1 MRRLERGEKAWAFGA
16 ALILIVMLL
25 TVNVALADPTTE
37 GSGIEKAPETEVPV
51 TEVEVE
57 EHRESAVVGEDGR
70 ETEPVYSKNRTP
82 ESSAAVETVTRAE
95 IEAMRPKD
103 VYDIIETAGGVS
115 MWRQGARVHN
125 FVKSRGDSLG
135 IILDGVY
142 LSATEAQRVL
152 GDLPVELIDSVKIVR
167 DATLLTIGPLSAFGS
182 GSGSPNQGF
191 IFINTKK
198 GNVRENQATVGYAT
212 FNTEKAILFHGDC
225 GYGGK
230 LNYGIG
236 YAGARSD
243 GKTDWN
249 NAYGFQSFIAN
260 AGWTTPDWIWGF
272 SGYAN
277 NGWREVQRHIKD
289 GVLNSNAWKYD
300 PMDTTLVAFNIAKP
314 WNEKNI
320 TALTYG
326 YSEATGEQYA
336 YTATGD
342 NSAVTGRDS
351 ADRVNEINLLHTLIW
366 GCSTLKIGTQ
376 ALRWYQL
383 TEGQTAPR
391 EEEVYGYY
399 ITNESRIGS
408 KWVVDEGFR
417 LDRKYVIRGGDKY
430 LDDGNLVGLTDGH
443 WTDNATSLSMGAT
456 YRVNPLC
463 KLSGRIA
470 CNHTPTPETL
480 PTRDNQELPA
490 EDRLKY
496 ELGIEARCH
505 RMFNPALTVFYYDI
519 ANSKISDGT
528 VAVPGST
535 TGETITVYKTA
546 ADIVR
551 KGFELGV
558 NGNLS
563 AALSYRAGY
572 TWFDSDN
579 PAAEALAEKQ
589 RQDELQGKYS
599 LGLNYRKQGFDAGL
613 TVLHVDPYNSY
624 GMTVGDFTTVNLSVA
639 KEFAQKYKL
648 TVYGQNI
655 TDVAYATNNKGFPPN
670 AAWGCLYDP
679 GAVYGIEWSVKF

>member
-1 MRRLERGEKAWAFGA
+1 MRPLEQGEKAWVYGT
-16 ALILIVMLL
+16 ALTLIMILL

-37 GSGIEKAPETEVPV
+37 ETGIEEAPEIEVPV

-57 EHRESAVVGEDGR
+57 EQRESALAGEDDR
-70 ETEPVYSKNRTP
+70 EAEPVYSKNRTP

-103 VYDIIETAGGVS
+103 VYDIIEAAGGVS

-142 LSATEAQRVL
+142 LSTTEAQRIL

-198 GNVRENQATVGYAT
+198 GKVRENQATVGYGT
-212 FNTEKAILFHGDC
+212 FNTEKAILFHGDSC
-225 GYGGK
+225 CDSK
-230 LNYGIG
+230 LTYGIG

-249 NAYGFQSFIAN
+249 NAYGFQSLIAN
-260 AGWTTPDWIWGF
+260 GGWTTQDLILGF
-272 SGYAN
+272 SCYAN
-277 NGWREVQRHIKD
+277 NGWREVQRHIKE
-289 GVLNSNAWKYD
+289 GTLNSNTWKYD
-300 PMDTTLVAFNIAKP
+300 PMDTSLITLNIAKS

-320 TALTYG
+320 TNFTYG
-326 YSEATGEQYA
+326 YTKATGEQYA

-342 NSAVTGRDS
+342 NSAVTGRKS
-351 ADRVNEINLLHTLIW
+351 VDRVNEINLLHTLIW
-366 GCSTLKIGTQ
+366 GRNTLKIGTQ

-383 TEGQTAPR
+383 TEGQTTPR

-399 ITNESRIGS
+399 VTNESRIGE

-430 LDDGNLVGLTDGH
+430 LDDGNLVRLTDGH
-443 WTDNATSLSMGAT
+443 WTDNATSLSVGAA
-456 YRVNPLC
+456 YRVSPLY

-480 PTRDNQELPA
+480 PTRNNRELPA

-505 RMFNPALTVFYYDI
+505 RMFNPALTFFYYDI

-528 VAVPGST
+528 VAVSGST

-551 KGFELGV
+551 KGFELGI

-563 AALSYRAGY
+563 AALRYRAGY

-579 PAAEALAEKQ
+579 PTAEALAETQ
-589 RQDELQGKYS
+589 RQDELKGKYS
-599 LGLNYRKQGFDAGL
+599 LGLIYRTHGFDAGL

-624 GMTVGDFTTVNLSVA
+624 GMTVGDFTIVNLSVA

-655 TDVAYATNNKGFPPN
+655 TDVAYATNNKGYPPK
-670 AAWGCLYDP
+670 AAWGCLYDV
-679 GAVYGIEWSVKF
+679 GAVYGVEWSVKF